1 MCVYK
6 FVEQNQSIIE
16 NIDGNF
22 KNEGVIT
29 VYENNTLK
37 HYNVKNEIITG
48 LN

>member
-22 KNEGVIT
+22 KNEGVIA
-29 VYENNTLK
+29 VYEDGNLK
-37 HYNVKNEIITG
+37 YYEIQNGIVLG
-48 LN
+48 M

>member
-29 VYENNTLK
+29 VYEDGDFK
-37 HYNVKNEIITG
+37 HHKIKNGIILG
-48 LN
+48 M